1 MPNNTR
7 HPHADLIH
15 LWAGDTSLKF
25 EVSPDGVIW
34 SECTSNP
41 GWDPSL
47 RYRIKE
53 KQKKVFVFMTKESG
67 AHWIA
72 ICRYSYEA
80 AENSRNM
87 ALSMGDRVTSIKEVV
102 FE

>member
-1 MPNNTR
+1 MVDNTR

-15 LWAGDTSLKF
+15 LWANDTSLKF
-25 EVSPDGVIW
+25 EVSQDGTFW

-47 RYRIKE
+47 RYRVKE
-53 KQKKVFVFMTKESG
+53 KQKKVFVFMAREHG
-67 AHWIA
+67 AEWIA
-72 ICRYSYEA
+72 VCRYSYSS
-80 AENSRNM
+80 AENSRNL
-87 ALSMGDRVTSIKEVV
+87 AINMGDRVTEIKEVV